1 MAQVIN
7 TNIASLNAQRNL
19 NRSSEPLQ
27 TALKRISS
35 GLRINS
41 AKDDAAGLAI
51 ATRMSA
57 QIRGLN
63 QAARNANDAISLAQ
77 TAEGAMQEME
87 SITQRMRELAVQS
100 RNATNTSSDRTSLN
114 SEFQQLNSELDRI
127 ASTTAFNGSNV
138 LDGSMGTSVFQVGAN
153 VGETISVSLASSM
166 RTNAIGQQGS
176 VSYTL
181 QNDVNSTSADQYIM
195 NASGDIVIGSTNVGA
210 ATAGSNGKG
219 AGSAYSIADAISAG
233 SDTHGVTATAGTTTL
248 TVTAAE
254 IAGFGSWGDGTVA
267 ETLTYTMT
275 LNDAAV
281 VTAAAEGSTGIGAN
295 ALAGAINSVQSTSG
309 VLATVE
315 TNGDITLTASDGRN
329 IEIKETLDSSGTTT
343 DPDSVVGYFGNTL
356 TITAA
361 GTVDNYDTTKTTIAL
376 SSSSD
381 MAVSVAGVSDEL
393 FTGTGPQSGGATLT
407 TNAQFINAADILT
420 AANADTAMNRIDQA
434 ITDMN
439 IFRGT
444 LGAIQNRFSSTIA
457 SLEATSENLSA
468 ARSRI
473 MDADYATETA
483 NLTKQ
488 MILQQAGISVL
499 SQANSLPQN
508 VLALLKG

>member
-19 NRSSEPLQ
+19 NRSSDPLQ

-51 ATRMSA
+51 ATRMGA

-166 RTNAIGQQGS
+166 RTNAIGQQAS

-181 QNDVNSTSADQYIM
+181 QNDVNSNATDQYIM
-195 NASGDIVIGSTNVGA
+195 NAAGDVVIGSTNVGA

-219 AGSAYSIADAISAG
+219 AGSAYSIAAAITAG
-233 SDTHGVTATAGTTTL
+233 SATHGATATAGTTTL

-254 IAGFGSWGDGTVA
+254 IAAFGTWADAGTA
-267 ETLTYTMT
+267 DTLTYTMT
-275 LNDAAV
+275 LNSAAV
-281 VTAAAEGSTGIGAN
+281 VTNAAEGSAGIGAN
-295 ALAGAINSVQSTSG
+295 ALAAAMNSVQATSG

-315 TNGDITLTASDGRN
+315 TNGDVTLTASDGRN
-329 IEIKETLDSSGTTT
+329 IEIAETLGGSSNETSDDTVT
-343 DPDSVVGYFGNTL
+343 GYFGNSL
-356 TITAA
+356 NATAA
-361 GTVDNYDTTKTTIAL
+361 TSDVNYDTTKTSISM
-376 SSSSD
+376 SSSSNI
-381 MAVSVAGVSDEL
+381 AVSVAGASDEL
-393 FTGTGPQSGGATLT
+393 FTSGGPQSGGATLT

-420 AANADTAMNRIDQA
+420 ASNADTAMNRIDQA

-439 IFRGT
+439 VFRGT

-508 VLALLKG
+508 VLALLQG